1 MSLSAL
7 VLALV
12 AFLAGIIKG
21 FTGFG
26 GALVMAPVFLT
37 LLSPG
42 ETRGTVV
49 AVNVATA
56 WQLLRPSWSAMQP
69 RVVLPMAAACA
80 AATPAGI
87 ALILVLSPTSG
98 RRIVGTAVLVSG
110 IALLVGWRRK
120 RAPGLAATLLVGALS
135 GVMNGLAGVGGPPA
149 ALWLLAG
156 RDGAARDRSGLIVY
170 VALTQTTVAA
180 MAAYAGVICGATVL
194 RALSLVPLHVLGTWM
209 GAHLFHKAPD
219 RTVRLAAILIIV
231 VLGAVTAIH

>member
-1 MSLSAL
+1 MSQSAL

-42 ETRGTVV
+42 ETLGTVV

-56 WQLLRPSWSAMQP
+56 WQLLRPSWRAMQP

-87 ALILVLSPTSG
+87 ALILVLDPASG
-98 RRIVGTAVLVSG
+98 RRIVGTAVLLSG
-110 IALLVGWRRK
+110 IALLVGWRRV
-120 RAPGLAATLLVGALS
+120 RSPNLAATLLVGALS

-156 RDGAARDRSGLIVY
+156 RDGAVRDRSGLIVY

-180 MAAYAGVICGATVL
+180 MAAYAGVIGGATVL
-194 RALSLVPLHVLGTWM
+194 RALALVPLHVLGTWV

-219 RTVRLAAILIIV
+219 RTARFAAILVIV